1 MGGGLDLLRAMAE
14 HAPMRAAILDQEADE
29 LEAKAHDKRREA
41 ACYRSH
47 SRAAQRHTGD
57 E

>member
-47 SRAAQRHTGD
+47 MRAAQRHTGD
-57 E
+57 A